1 MKKILLLVAA
11 ITFSFTVNAQ
21 IETPQPSPFSKV
33 EQKVGLTDITLEY
46 SRPGVRGREIMGDL
60 VPFGK
65 VWRTGANN
73 NTIITFS
80 DDVTVSG
87 QTLKAGS
94 YAIFSKPG
102 KDNWDIYFYTDTS
115 NWGAPQKW
123 DDSKVA
129 AKATVKSFPIP
140 YNVETFTIDI
150 NSISNNGA
158 SLEIIWGKTYVAVP
172 FNVPT
177 DAKVSTAIVNTM
189 KGPSARDYYASAV
202 YYFEEGKDI
211 KQAKEWIDQAIEM
224 TEAPAFWQYRKQSL
238 IYAKIGDK
246 KGAIKAAKLSLKGA
260 EKAGNQD
267 YVKMNTDSLTEWGAM

>member
-1 MKKILLLVAA
+1 MSSGKETGKKLADIIHVKVYSALDAIKLLQECPLCA
-11 ITFSFTVNAQ
+11 
-21 IETPQPSPFSKV
+21 
-33 EQKVGLTDITLEY
+33 L
-46 SRPGVRGREIMGDL
+46 
-60 VPFGK
+60 
-65 VWRTGANN
+65 
-73 NTIITFS
+73 
-80 DDVTVSG
+80 
-87 QTLKAGS
+87 
-94 YAIFSKPG
+94 
-102 KDNWDIYFYTDTS
+102 
-115 NWGAPQKW
+115 
-123 DDSKVA
+123 
-129 AKATVKSFPIP
+129 
-140 YNVETFTIDI
+140 
-150 NSISNNGA
+150 A
-158 SLEIIWGKTYVAVP
+158 SENDEMRYCVAVP

-260 EKAGNQD
+260 EKVGNQD